1 MRVCNVCAHAAEGSA
16 LMLNEAVG
24 TWGAERVEFSQRAVA
39 KLGTLMLNADAAG
52 DHVERD
58 CDACV
63 MPCTYSTYAAPR
75 LNVPDVV
82 TYAQLNIGRNVGNVP
97 MDDKR
102 WEWFIS
108 TAQSV
113 LMGAQHRVPVTSGN
127 AQRDDVQV
135 HRGAGVW
142 GGVAEES
149 AHVSLYWETGMDA
162 DYITEQ
168 AGVMARMFDQDAIAV
183 ILDSTLITA

>member
-1 MRVCNVCAHAAEGSA
+1 M
-16 LMLNEAVG
+16 
-24 TWGAERVEFSQRAVA
+24 T
-39 KLGTLMLNADAAG
+39 K
-52 DHVERD
+52 
-58 CDACV
+58 
-63 MPCTYSTYAAPR
+63 
-75 LNVPDVV
+75 V

-97 MDDKR
+97 MDDKQ

-113 LMGAQHRVPVTSGN
+113 LMGAQHLIPCGHGD
-127 AQRDDVQV
+127 AQRNDVQV

-162 DYITEQ
+162 DYIAEQ
-168 AGVMARMFDQDAIAV
+168 AGVMARMFEQEAIAV

>member
-1 MRVCNVCAHAAEGSA
+1 M
-16 LMLNEAVG
+16 
-24 TWGAERVEFSQRAVA
+24 T
-39 KLGTLMLNADAAG
+39 K
-52 DHVERD
+52 
-58 CDACV
+58 
-63 MPCTYSTYAAPR
+63 
-75 LNVPDVV
+75 V
-82 TYAQLNIGRNVGNVP
+82 TYAQLNIGRNVGSVP
-97 MDDKR
+97 MDDKQ
-102 WEWFIS
+102 WEWFIG

-113 LMGAQHRVPVTSGN
+113 LMGAQHRVPVTNGN

-168 AGVMARMFDQDAIAV
+168 ASVMARMFEQDAIAV
-183 ILDSTLITA
+183 VLGSTLITA

>member
-1 MRVCNVCAHAAEGSA
+1 
-16 LMLNEAVG
+16 MLNEAIHM
-24 TWGAERVEFSQRAVA
+24 WGVERVEFSQLAIA
-39 KLGTLMLNADAAG
+39 KLGALILDADTAG

-58 CDACV
+58 CDVCV
-63 MPCTYSTYAAPR
+63 MPCTYSTPAVPR
-75 LNVPDVV
+75 LTVPNVV
-82 TYAQLNIGRNVGNVP
+82 TYAQLNIGRNVGSVP
-97 MDDKR
+97 MDDKQ
-102 WEWFIS
+102 WDWFIS

-113 LMGAQHRVPVTSGN
+113 LMGAQHRIPVNHGN

-135 HRGAGVW
+135 HRGARVW

-168 AGVMARMFDQDAIAV
+168 AGVMARMFDQDAVAV
-183 ILDSTLITA
+183 ILGSTLITA